1 MRHWSPERRRGIGL
15 AIARALAARGDSV
28 VLADVDGAEAAAQAE
43 ALRREGRDARAVTLD
58 VTDVEEVR
66 GVVARVDRETPL
78 GTLVNNAGIAFR
90 SPIAEVEPDAYD
102 RLMAVNVRG
111 LFFAMQAALR
121 AMVPRGRGNVVN
133 LCSTS
138 SFTASTG
145 PMVLYDASKATVR
158 MLTQVAARE
167 VAASGVRVNAIAP
180 GTVETDLM
188 RGLATPGRAR
198 DARRAAGT
206 DATARTPRGD
216 RRGRRVPQLGRGLV
230 RHGPRAR
237 GRRRLADV
245 SVLTRT
251 GDSSSI
257 RTLSHYANTPRLQL
271 RWWR

>member
-1 MRHWSPERRRGIGL
+1 MSAEASLVTGAARGLGL

-28 VLADVDGAEAAAQAE
+28 VLADIDGAEAAAQAE
-43 ALRREGRDARAVTLD
+43 RLSREGREARAVTLD
-58 VTDVEEVR
+58 VTDVEKVR
-66 GVVARVDRETPL
+66 GVVAQVDRETPL

-121 AMVPRGRGNVVN
+121 AMVPRGRGSVVN

-167 VAASGVRVNAIAP
+167 VASSGVRVNAIAP

-188 RGLATPGRAR
+188 RGLAT
-198 DARRAAGT
+198 DTDLETLAAQ
-206 DATARTPRGD
+206 
-216 RRGRRVPQLGRGLV
+216 RVPMGRLGRPEEIAAAVAFLSSDAASYVTGHVLV
-230 RHGPRAR
+230 
-237 GRRRLADV
+237 ADGGW
-245 SVLTRT
+245 LT
-251 GDSSSI
+251 
-257 RTLSHYANTPRLQL
+257 
-271 RWWR
+271 